1 MKNITKILLTIYLF
15 VSVNICFG
23 QEVLSLSKWR
33 FGTALSGGYS
43 FANKDLT
50 NDLNNYASCIW
61 EIDLYYNRIQTSFYS
76 QANWSQKN
84 NLFDFGL
91 RAGYNIVDGNV
102 VQFTPLIG
110 LGVMSFSHDSNLKNI
125 LTPSVGANFDFKLW
139 TNKKSKRNDI
149 WMIRLRYN
157 CSMPSVNDNVVGIHS
172 ISIGI
177 AVKGTLF

>member
-76 QANWSQKN
+76 QANWSQK
-84 NLFDFGL
+84 
-91 RAGYNIVDGNV
+91 
-102 VQFTPLIG
+102 TTCLISACEQVTIS
-110 LGVMSFSHDSNLKNI
+110 LTEMSCNSH
-125 LTPSVGANFDFKLW
+125 
-139 TNKKSKRNDI
+139 
-149 WMIRLRYN
+149 
-157 CSMPSVNDNVVGIHS
+157 H
-172 ISIGI
+172 
-177 AVKGTLF
+177 